1 MTGDLP
7 ELKAW
12 IEVLITEIGLLA
24 GLEGFAEG
32 SATDLAEDLVLENLV
47 GIDELANIL
56 TH

>member
-1 MTGDLP
+1 MTGDLS

-12 IEVLITEIGLLA
+12 IEVLIAEISLLA

-32 SATDLAEDLVLENLV
+32 SATDLTENLVLENLV
-47 GIDELANIL
+47 GVDELANIL

>member
-7 ELKAW
+7 ELEAW
-12 IEVLITEIGLLA
+12 IEVLIAEIGVLA
-24 GLEGFAEG
+24 GLESFAEG

-47 GIDELANIL
+47 GVDELANIL